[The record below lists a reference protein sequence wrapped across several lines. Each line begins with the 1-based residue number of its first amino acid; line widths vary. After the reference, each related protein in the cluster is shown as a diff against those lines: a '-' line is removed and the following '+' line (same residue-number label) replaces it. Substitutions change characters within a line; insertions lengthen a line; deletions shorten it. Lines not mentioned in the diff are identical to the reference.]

1 MTIPSSLYNVNEKDI
16 EENNNSNSKEPSVTD
31 LNTDTNN
38 TKGNNNSSKE
48 RNRLPKQR
56 QRQEFIKANIITVI
70 TALTAIAIAFFFLP
84 LLPIEVALAIWLSSF
99 ITDALYTYK
108 NRRLIDHELNYLVRY
123 SKSSYNT
130 LLFGFLLVFS
140 IEVMLLLTISVSIAY
155 MNNSKDNIADAV
167 SIFSILFAVLHI
179 SAFIRSYRFVKQE
192 IKEEIKK

>member
-16 EENNNSNSKEPSVTD
+16 EEENNNSNSKEPSVTD
-31 LNTDTNN
+31 LNTDTSG

-48 RNRLPKQR
+48 SNRLPK

-70 TALTAIAIAFFFLP
+70 TALTAITVAFFFLP
-84 LLPIEVALAIWLSSF
+84 LPIEIALAIWLSSF

-108 NRRLIDHELNYLVRY
+108 NRMLIDHELNYLVRY

-155 MNNSKDNIADAV
+155 MNNSKNNIADAV

-192 IKEEIKK
+192 IKKK

>member
-1 MTIPSSLYNVNEKDI
+1 VNEKYI
-16 EENNNSNSKEPSVTD
+16 EANNNSNSKEPSVTD
-31 LNTDTNN
+31 PNTDTSS
-38 TKGNNNSSKE
+38 TKVDTDSSKE
-48 RNRLPKQR
+48 GNRLHNKQR

-70 TALTAIAIAFFFLP
+70 IALTAIAITFFFLP
-84 LLPIEVALAIWLSSF
+84 LPIEIALAIWLSSF

-155 MNNSKDNIADAV
+155 MNNSKNNIADAV

-192 IKEEIKK
+192 IKEEMKK

>member
-1 MTIPSSLYNVNEKDI
+1 MTIPSLYNVNDEDTK
-16 EENNNSNSKEPSVTD
+16 ESNNSSRKEPSY
-31 LNTDTNN
+31 TDTDYNP
-38 TKGNNNSSKE
+38 TSTEADTNSYKE
-48 RNRLPKQR
+48 SNKLHKQG
-56 QRQEFIKANIITVI
+56 FVKANLATVI
-70 TALTAIAIAFFFLP
+70 TALTAVSIALIVQIPLEIALM
-84 LLPIEVALAIWLSSF
+84 LWLSSF
-99 ITDALYTYK
+99 LTDAIYTYK

-155 MNNSKDNIADAV
+155 MNNSKNNIADAV

-192 IKEEIKK
+192 IKKK

>member
-1 MTIPSSLYNVNEKDI
+1 MTIPSSLYNVNEKNI
-16 EENNNSNSKEPSVTD
+16 EANNNSNSKEPSVTD

-38 TKGNNNSSKE
+38 TKGNNNSSNK
-48 RNRLPKQR
+48 RNRLHNKQR

-70 TALTAIAIAFFFLP
+70 TALTAITVAFFFLP
-84 LLPIEVALAIWLSSF
+84 LLPTEIALAIWLSSF

-108 NRRLIDHELNYLVRY
+108 NRRLMDHELNYLVRY

-155 MNNSKDNIADAV
+155 MNNSKNNIADAV

-192 IKEEIKK
+192 IKKKK

>member
-1 MTIPSSLYNVNEKDI
+1 MTTPSLYNVNEKKDI

-31 LNTDTNN
+31 PNTDTSN
-38 TKGNNNSSKE
+38 TKVDTDSSKE
-48 RNRLPKQR
+48 RNRLHNK

-70 TALTAIAIAFFFLP
+70 TALTAITVAFFFLP
-84 LLPIEVALAIWLSSF
+84 LPIEIALAIWLSSF

-155 MNNSKDNIADAV
+155 MNNSKNNIADAV
-167 SIFSILFAVLHI
+167 IIFSILFAVLHI

-192 IKEEIKK
+192 MKKK

>member
-1 MTIPSSLYNVNEKDI
+1 VNEKDI
-16 EENNNSNSKEPSVTD
+16 EENNNSNSKEPTVTD
-31 LNTDTNN
+31 PNTDTSG
-38 TKGNNNSSKE
+38 TKVDTDSSKE
-48 RNRLPKQR
+48 SNRLHK

-70 TALTAIAIAFFFLP
+70 TALTAITVAFFFLP
-84 LLPIEVALAIWLSSF
+84 LLPIEIALAIWLSSF

-155 MNNSKDNIADAV
+155 MNNSKNNIADAV

-179 SAFIRSYRFVKQE
+179 SAFIRSYRFVK
-192 IKEEIKK
+192 KEIKKK

>member
-1 MTIPSSLYNVNEKDI
+1 MNEKKDA
-16 EENNNSNSKEPSVTD
+16 EENNNNNSKEPINTNI
-31 LNTDTNN
+31 NTDTSN
-38 TKGNNNSSKE
+38 TKGNNNNSSKE
-48 RNRLPKQR
+48 RNRLHNK

-70 TALTAIAIAFFFLP
+70 TALTAITVAFFLSS
-84 LLPIEVALAIWLSSF
+84 LSILPIEITLAIWLSSF

-155 MNNSKDNIADAV
+155 MNNSKNNIADAV

-179 SAFIRSYRFVKQE
+179 SAFIRSYRFVKTRS
-192 IKEEIKK
+192 KK

>member
-16 EENNNSNSKEPSVTD
+16 EENNNNNSKEPSVTD
-31 LNTDTNN
+31 LNTDTSG
-38 TKGNNNSSKE
+38 TKVDTDSSKE
-48 RNRLPKQR
+48 NNRLPKQR
-56 QRQEFIKANIITVI
+56 QRQGFIKANIITVI
-70 TALTAIAIAFFFLP
+70 TALTAITVAFFFLP
-84 LLPIEVALAIWLSSF
+84 LPIEIALAIWLSSF

-140 IEVMLLLTISVSIAY
+140 IEVMLLLTISVSIVY
-155 MNNSKDNIADAV
+155 MNNSKNNIADTE

-179 SAFIRSYRFVKQE
+179 SAFIRSYGFVKKE
-192 IKEEIKK
+192 VKEEIKK

>member
-1 MTIPSSLYNVNEKDI
+1 VNEKNI
-16 EENNNSNSKEPSVTD
+16 EENNNSNSKEPAVTD
-31 LNTDTNN
+31 PNTDTSG
-38 TKGNNNSSKE
+38 TKVDTDSSKE

-70 TALTAIAIAFFFLP
+70 TALTAIVITFFFLP
-84 LLPIEVALAIWLSSF
+84 LLPIEIALAIWLSSF

-108 NRRLIDHELNYLVRY
+108 NRMLIDHELNYLVRY

-155 MNNSKDNIADAV
+155 MNNSKNNIADAV

-192 IKEEIKK
+192 VKKK

>member
-1 MTIPSSLYNVNEKDI
+1 VNEKKDI
-16 EENNNSNSKEPSVTD
+16 EEENNNSNSKEPSVTD
-31 LNTDTNN
+31 PNTDTSN
-38 TKGNNNSSKE
+38 TKGDTDSSKE
-48 RNRLPKQR
+48 SNRLPKQR

-70 TALTAIAIAFFFLP
+70 TALTAITVAFFFLP
-84 LLPIEVALAIWLSSF
+84 LPTEIALAIWLSSF

-140 IEVMLLLTISVSIAY
+140 IEVMMLLTISVSIAY
-155 MNNSKDNIADAV
+155 MNNSKNNIADAV

-192 IKEEIKK
+192 IKKK

>member
-1 MTIPSSLYNVNEKDI
+1 MTIPSLYNVNEKDI
-16 EENNNSNSKEPSVTD
+16 EENNNSNSKEPSVID
-31 LNTDTNN
+31 LNTDTSD
-38 TKGNNNSSKE
+38 TKVDTDSSKE
-48 RNRLPKQR
+48 RNRLHNK

-70 TALTAIAIAFFFLP
+70 IALTAITVAFFFLP
-84 LLPIEVALAIWLSSF
+84 LLPTEIALAIWLSSF

-155 MNNSKDNIADAV
+155 MNNSKNNIADAV

-192 IKEEIKK
+192 IKEEIKEG

>member
-1 MTIPSSLYNVNEKDI
+1 VNEKKDI

-31 LNTDTNN
+31 PNTNTSN

-48 RNRLPKQR
+48 RNRLPNK

-70 TALTAIAIAFFFLP
+70 TALTAITVAFFFLP
-84 LLPIEVALAIWLSSF
+84 LLPIEIALAIWLSSF
-99 ITDALYTYK
+99 IIDALYTYK

-140 IEVMLLLTISVSIAY
+140 IEVILLLTISVSIAY
-155 MNNSKDNIADAV
+155 MNNSKNNIADAV

-192 IKEEIKK
+192 IKKK

>member
-1 MTIPSSLYNVNEKDI
+1 MNEKKDI
-16 EENNNSNSKEPSVTD
+16 EEENNNSNSKEPSVTD
-31 LNTDTNN
+31 PNTDTSD
-38 TKGNNNSSKE
+38 TKGHTDSSKE
-48 RNRLPKQR
+48 SNRLPKQR

-84 LLPIEVALAIWLSSF
+84 LHIEIALAILLSSF

-140 IEVMLLLTISVSIAY
+140 IEVMLLLTISVSIVY
-155 MNNSKDNIADAV
+155 MNNSKNNIADAV

-179 SAFIRSYRFVKQE
+179 SAFIRSYRFVKRRN
-192 IKEEIKK
+192 KEEIKEG

>member
-1 MTIPSSLYNVNEKDI
+1 VNEKKDI
-16 EENNNSNSKEPSVTD
+16 EEENNNSNSKEPSVTD
-31 LNTDTNN
+31 PNTDTSG
-38 TKGNNNSSKE
+38 TKVDTDSSKE
-48 RNRLPKQR
+48 NNRLHNKQR

-70 TALTAIAIAFFFLP
+70 TALTAITVAFFFLP
-84 LLPIEVALAIWLSSF
+84 LLPIEIALAIWLSSF

-140 IEVMLLLTISVSIAY
+140 IEVMLLLTISISIAY
-155 MNNSKDNIADAV
+155 MNNSKNNIADAV

-192 IKEEIKK
+192 IKK

>member
-1 MTIPSSLYNVNEKDI
+1 MTIPSLYNVNEKDI
-16 EENNNSNSKEPSVTD
+16 EENNNSNSKEPTVTD
-31 LNTDTNN
+31 SNTDTSG

-48 RNRLPKQR
+48 SNRLHNKQR

-70 TALTAIAIAFFFLP
+70 TALTAITIAFFFLP
-84 LLPIEVALAIWLSSF
+84 LPIEIALAIWLSSF

-155 MNNSKDNIADAV
+155 MNNSKNNIADAV

-179 SAFIRSYRFVKQE
+179 SAFIRSYRFVK
-192 IKEEIKK
+192 KEMKKK

>member
-1 MTIPSSLYNVNEKDI
+1 VNEKKDT
-16 EENNNSNSKEPSVTD
+16 EENVNNNSKEPSVIG
-31 LNTDTNN
+31 LNTYTSN

-48 RNRLPKQR
+48 RNKLPNKQR

-84 LLPIEVALAIWLSSF
+84 LLPIEIALAIWLSSF

-140 IEVMLLLTISVSIAY
+140 IEVMLLLTISVLIAY
-155 MNNSKDNIADAV
+155 MNNSKNNIADAV

-179 SAFIRSYRFVKQE
+179 SAFIRSYRFVK
-192 IKEEIKK
+192 KEIKK

>member
-1 MTIPSSLYNVNEKDI
+1 MTTPSLYNVNEKDI

-31 LNTDTNN
+31 PNTDTRN
-38 TKGNNNSSKE
+38 TKGDTDSSSKE
-48 RNRLPKQR
+48 SNRLHDKQR

-84 LLPIEVALAIWLSSF
+84 LLPIEIALAIWLSSF

-155 MNNSKDNIADAV
+155 MNNSKNNIADAV

-179 SAFIRSYRFVKQE
+179 SAFIRSYRFVKRS
-192 IKEEIKK
+192 KEEIKK

>member
-1 MTIPSSLYNVNEKDI
+1 VNEKKDI

-31 LNTDTNN
+31 PNTDTSG
-38 TKGNNNSSKE
+38 TKVDTDSSKE
-48 RNRLPKQR
+48 RNRLPK

-70 TALTAIAIAFFFLP
+70 TALTAITVAFFFLP
-84 LLPIEVALAIWLSSF
+84 LPIEIALAIWLSSF

-140 IEVMLLLTISVSIAY
+140 IEVMMLLTISVSTAY
-155 MNNSKDNIADAV
+155 MNNSKNNIVDAV

-192 IKEEIKK
+192 VKKK

>member
-1 MTIPSSLYNVNEKDI
+1 MTIPSLYNVNEKDI
-16 EENNNSNSKEPSVTD
+16 EENNNSNSKEPTVTD
-31 LNTDTNN
+31 PNTDTSG
-38 TKGNNNSSKE
+38 TKVDTDSSKE
-48 RNRLPKQR
+48 NNRLHNKQR

-70 TALTAIAIAFFFLP
+70 TALTAIAITFLFLP
-84 LLPIEVALAIWLSSF
+84 LLPIEIALAIWLSSF
-99 ITDALYTYK
+99 IIDALYTYK

-155 MNNSKDNIADAV
+155 MNNSKNNIADAV

-179 SAFIRSYRFVKQE
+179 SAFIRSYRFVK
-192 IKEEIKK
+192 KEIKKK

>member
-1 MTIPSSLYNVNEKDI
+1 VNEKYI
-16 EENNNSNSKEPSVTD
+16 EKNNNSNSKEPSVTD
-31 LNTDTNN
+31 PNTDTSG
-38 TKGNNNSSKE
+38 TKVDTDSSKE
-48 RNRLPKQR
+48 SNRLPK

-70 TALTAIAIAFFFLP
+70 TALTAITVAFFFLP
-84 LLPIEVALAIWLSSF
+84 LPIEIALAIWLSSF

-155 MNNSKDNIADAV
+155 MNNSKNNIADAV

-192 IKEEIKK
+192 VKKK

>member
-1 MTIPSSLYNVNEKDI
+1 MTTPSLYNVNEKKDI

-31 LNTDTNN
+31 PNTDTSN
-38 TKGNNNSSKE
+38 TKVDTDSSKE
-48 RNRLPKQR
+48 RNRLHNK

-70 TALTAIAIAFFFLP
+70 TALTAITVAFFFLP
-84 LLPIEVALAIWLSSF
+84 LPIEIALAIWLSSF

-155 MNNSKDNIADAV
+155 MNNSKNNIADAV

-192 IKEEIKK
+192 MKKK

>member
-1 MTIPSSLYNVNEKDI
+1 MTTPSSLYNVNEKKDI
-16 EENNNSNSKEPSVTD
+16 EENNNSNSKEPSAID
-31 LNTDTNN
+31 LNTDTSN
-38 TKGNNNSSKE
+38 TKVDTDSSKE
-48 RNRLPKQR
+48 RNRLHNK

-70 TALTAIAIAFFFLP
+70 TALTAITVAFFFLH
-84 LLPIEVALAIWLSSF
+84 LLPIEIALAIWLSSF

-155 MNNSKDNIADAV
+155 MNNSKNNIVDAV

-179 SAFIRSYRFVKQE
+179 SAFIRSYKFVK
-192 IKEEIKK
+192 KEVKK

>member
-1 MTIPSSLYNVNEKDI
+1 VNEKKDI

-31 LNTDTNN
+31 PNTDTSG
-38 TKGNNNSSKE
+38 TKGHTDSSKE
-48 RNRLPKQR
+48 SNRLHNKQR

-84 LLPIEVALAIWLSSF
+84 LHIEIALAIWLSSF

-140 IEVMLLLTISVSIAY
+140 IEVMLLLTISVLIAY
-155 MNNSKDNIADAV
+155 MNNSKNNIADAV

-192 IKEEIKK
+192 EVKKKK

>member
-1 MTIPSSLYNVNEKDI
+1 MNEKDT
-16 EENNNSNSKEPSVTD
+16 EENNNNNSKEPSVTD
-31 LNTDTNN
+31 PNTDTSN
-38 TKGNNNSSKE
+38 TKGHTDSSKE
-48 RNRLPKQR
+48 SNRLPKQR

-84 LLPIEVALAIWLSSF
+84 LLPIEIALAIWLSSF

-140 IEVMLLLTISVSIAY
+140 IEVILLLTISVSIAY
-155 MNNSKDNIADAV
+155 MNNSKNNIADVV

-192 IKEEIKK
+192 IKK

>member
-1 MTIPSSLYNVNEKDI
+1 MTIPSLYNVNEKKDI

-38 TKGNNNSSKE
+38 TKGDTESSKE
-48 RNRLPKQR
+48 RNRLPNK

-70 TALTAIAIAFFFLP
+70 TALTAITVAFFFLP
-84 LLPIEVALAIWLSSF
+84 LLPTEVALAIWLSSF

-140 IEVMLLLTISVSIAY
+140 IEVMLLLTISISIAY

-192 IKEEIKK
+192 EVKKKK

>member
-16 EENNNSNSKEPSVTD
+16 EENNNSNSKEPTVID
-31 LNTDTNN
+31 LNTDTSN
-38 TKGNNNSSKE
+38 TKGDTDSSKE
-48 RNRLPKQR
+48 RNRLHNK

-70 TALTAIAIAFFFLP
+70 TALTAITVAFFFLP
-84 LLPIEVALAIWLSSF
+84 LPIEIALAIWLSSF

-155 MNNSKDNIADAV
+155 MNNSKNNIADAV
-167 SIFSILFAVLHI
+167 IIFSILFAVLHI

-192 IKEEIKK
+192 MKKK